1 MILQDYLKQN
11 KGQRVKIGSIKGSS
25 FFYCDT
31 IGENTEKEIE
41 NIGNSFKKH
50 YKDSANTKYTAY
62 KNSIIEKDKKNNLK
76 LYRRYMKLYN
86 GFTSLLTREVIEVYD
101 SISYDELDAKIVMV
115 KGKEIGKYWT
125 IKEFVNEKEEEKEKL
140 RKQAEEIKR
149 KILEDKAKRIA
160 EEKVRNEGAF
170 GEWHIKD

>member
-11 KGQRVKIGSIKGSS
+11 KGQRVKIGSIMGSS

-31 IGENTEKEIE
+31 IGENTEHEIKL
-41 NIGNSFKKH
+41 IGNRFKKH

-62 KNSIIEKDKKNNLK
+62 KNSITEYDKKNNLK
-76 LYRRYMKLYN
+76 LYRRYMKLFN
-86 GFTSLLTREVIEVYD
+86 GFTCLLTREVIEVYD

-115 KGKEIGKYWT
+115 KGKEISKYWT
-125 IKEFVNEKEEEKEKL
+125 IKEYTAEKEEEKEKL
-140 RKQAEEIKR
+140 RQQAEEIKQ

-160 EEKVRNEGAF
+160 EEKARNEGVF
-170 GEWHIKD
+170 GKWHTKD